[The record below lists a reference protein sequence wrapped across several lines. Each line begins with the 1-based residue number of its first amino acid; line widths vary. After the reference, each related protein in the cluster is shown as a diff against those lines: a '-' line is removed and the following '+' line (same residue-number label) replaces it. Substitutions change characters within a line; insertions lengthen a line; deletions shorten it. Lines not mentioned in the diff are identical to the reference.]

1 VKGLIFTVQGALPS
15 LHSGSS
21 VVLVGSQISI
31 EGVAN
36 FGIYAATK
44 AAVRSLARTWTAELS
59 DRNIRVNVVSPGPTD
74 TPAISGLVDRDP
86 TRDAELR
93 KLLASSVPLKRM
105 GTADE
110 SANVI
115 LFLASDESSFV
126 AGADYVVDGG
136 KTGV

>member
-1 VKGLIFTVQGALPS
+1 M
-15 LHSGSS
+15 
-21 VVLVGSQISI
+21 LVGSQISI

-44 AAVRSLARTWTAELS
+44 AAIRSLARTWTAELAN
-59 DRNIRVNVVSPGPTD
+59 RGVRVNVASPGPTD

-86 TRDAELR
+86 ARDAELR
-93 KLLASSVPLKRM
+93 KLLAASVPLKRM
-105 GTADE
+105 GTAE
-110 SANVI
+110 EQANII

-126 AGADYVVDGG
+126 AGADLVADGG